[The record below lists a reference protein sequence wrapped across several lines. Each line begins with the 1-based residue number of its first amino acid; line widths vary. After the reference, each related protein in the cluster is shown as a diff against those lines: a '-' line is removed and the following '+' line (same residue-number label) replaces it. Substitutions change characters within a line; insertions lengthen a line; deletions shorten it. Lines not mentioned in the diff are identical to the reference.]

1 MTNTNKGKEETDRVT
16 EGRSFDIY
24 RTAEEGD
31 LGGEEETPGREER
44 RRGLNKRGKNL
55 V

>member
-16 EGRSFDIY
+16 EEGRSIDIY

-31 LGGEEETPGREER
+31 LRREEERKKHLEER
-44 RRGLNKRGKNL
+44 GAEG

>member
-1 MTNTNKGKEETDRVT
+1 MTNTNKGQEETDRVT
-16 EGRSFDIY
+16 EGRSIDIY

-31 LGGEEETPGREER
+31 LGREEERKKHLEER
-44 RRGLNKRGKNL
+44 NAEG